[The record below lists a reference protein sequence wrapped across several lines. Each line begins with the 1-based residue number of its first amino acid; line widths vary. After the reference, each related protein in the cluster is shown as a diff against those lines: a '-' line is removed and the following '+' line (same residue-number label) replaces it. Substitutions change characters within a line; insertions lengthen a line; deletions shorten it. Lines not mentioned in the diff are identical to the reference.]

1 MSANPWEDFAKRGR
15 EPHERRA
22 GVARTGLDG
31 RTKPAG
37 TPAGSADHGEGSGA
51 DAAAMG
57 EPGRSWL
64 TLGGSLGS
72 AVPDRDEPGR
82 VAGDALDRSPEAV
95 PRASAGSGQVGE
107 TIREP
112 VKGELELGG
121 RKVDVAQVT
130 MPVPNIRARDD
141 YFVPPDL
148 AGAGWRGRGRGPCRT
163 GRARWPH
170 QRLRPRQIAGH
181 RRPALP
187 VRRLRRGE
195 SMPVRDKV
203 VSAAEAVAIIRPG
216 DMVATSGFVGVGTP
230 DAIFVALEERFRAT
244 GQPRDLGLL
253 FAAAPGD
260 GKERGLNR
268 LAHDGLIGRV
278 VGGHW
283 SLVPKLGKMAADGLI
298 EAWNLP
304 LGCVSQLFREIA
316 GRRPGLLSRVG
327 LGTFVDPRQGGGKLN
342 AISTRDLVRV
352 TKIDGREWLFY
363 EAFPVEVAI
372 IRGTTADPDGNI
384 SMEREALILD
394 NLAIAMAAKASKGFV
409 IAQVERLAAADA
421 LPAKQ
426 VAVPGV
432 LVDCVVLA
440 PPEHHAQTYGTA
452 FSPAFSGQLRV
463 PLDRIPPLALDERK
477 IIARHCAME
486 LPMGGVV
493 NLGIGMPE
501 AVAAVAKEENLLQ
514 QVTLHAE
521 PGIIGGL
528 PQGGL
533 DFVAAINPSAIIAQN
548 QQFDFYDGGGL
559 DLACLGM
566 AQADRQGNVNVSRFG
581 GRFAGSGGFINI
593 TQNARALVFAGTFTA
608 GGLRVEAGEGT
619 LRIAH
624 EGRSRK
630 FVATVEQVTFNG
642 GLAASSGQP
651 VLFVTERCVFE
662 LTPSG
667 VELVEVAPGIEPERD
682 ILELMD
688 FRPLVRDPKPMDAR
702 LFHAATM
709 GLEAMLL
716 DRPLA
721 ARFTLDPARSM
732 LFIDFAGYR
741 VRRVEQVEAVREHV
755 KSLVEPLGRK
765 VEAVIDYDGCDID
778 PTIAEAW
785 FDMARDVQARFYDKA
800 SRYTTSAFMRL
811 KLGDALQRREMA
823 PHVFASAAETAGPAA
838 E

>member
-1 MSANPWEDFAKRGR
+1 
-15 EPHERRA
+15 
-22 GVARTGLDG
+22 
-31 RTKPAG
+31 
-37 TPAGSADHGEGSGA
+37 
-51 DAAAMG
+51 
-57 EPGRSWL
+57 
-64 TLGGSLGS
+64 
-72 AVPDRDEPGR
+72 
-82 VAGDALDRSPEAV
+82 
-95 PRASAGSGQVGE
+95 
-107 TIREP
+107 
-112 VKGELELGG
+112 
-121 RKVDVAQVT
+121 
-130 MPVPNIRARDD
+130 
-141 YFVPPDL
+141 
-148 AGAGWRGRGRGPCRT
+148 
-163 GRARWPH
+163 
-170 QRLRPRQIAGH
+170 
-181 RRPALP
+181 
-187 VRRLRRGE
+187 
-195 SMPVRDKV
+195 MPVRDKV

-230 DAIFVALEERFRAT
+230 DAVFMALEERFLAM

-260 GKERGLNR
+260 GKEKGLNR
-268 LAHDGLIGRV
+268 LAHDGLIRRA

-327 LGTFVDPRQGGGKLN
+327 IGTFVDPRHGGGKLN
-342 AISTRDLVRV
+342 ASSVQDLVRV
-352 TKIDGREWLFY
+352 MEIDGQEWLFY
-363 EAFPVEVAI
+363 QALRVDVAV

-477 IIARHCAME
+477 IIARRCAME

-514 QVTLHAE
+514 QVTLTAE

-533 DFVAAINPSAIIAQN
+533 DFGAAINPSAIIAQN

-566 AQADRQGNVNVSRFG
+566 AQADGAGNVNVSRFG
-581 GRFAGSGGFINI
+581 GRFAGAGGFINI

-608 GGLRVEAGEGT
+608 GGLRVEAGEGR
-619 LRIAH
+619 LRVVQ
-624 EGRSRK
+624 EGRSHK
-630 FVATVEQVTFNG
+630 FVAAVEQVTFNG
-642 GLAASSGQP
+642 QLAASSGQR
-651 VLFVTERCVFE
+651 VLYVTERCVFR
-662 LTPSG
+662 LTPAG
-667 VELVEVAPGIEPERD
+667 LALVEVAPGIDLERD
-682 ILELMD
+682 ILGLMD
-688 FRPLVRDPKPMDAR
+688 FPPIVADPKAMDER
-702 LFHAATM
+702 LFRAASM

-721 ARFTLDPARSM
+721 DRFAFDPARAI

-741 VRRVEQVEAVREHV
+741 VQHMAQVEAVREQV
-755 KSLVEPLGRK
+755 RSLVEPLGRK
-765 VEAVIDYDGCDID
+765 VAAVIDYDGCTID

-785 FDMARDVQARFYDKA
+785 FDMARDVQSRFYDKA

-823 PHVFASAAETAGPAA
+823 PHVFETAAEEAAKFRPTAG
-838 E
+838 

>member
-1 MSANPWEDFAKRGR
+1 
-15 EPHERRA
+15 
-22 GVARTGLDG
+22 
-31 RTKPAG
+31 
-37 TPAGSADHGEGSGA
+37 
-51 DAAAMG
+51 
-57 EPGRSWL
+57 
-64 TLGGSLGS
+64 
-72 AVPDRDEPGR
+72 
-82 VAGDALDRSPEAV
+82 
-95 PRASAGSGQVGE
+95 
-107 TIREP
+107 
-112 VKGELELGG
+112 
-121 RKVDVAQVT
+121 
-130 MPVPNIRARDD
+130 
-141 YFVPPDL
+141 
-148 AGAGWRGRGRGPCRT
+148 
-163 GRARWPH
+163 
-170 QRLRPRQIAGH
+170 
-181 RRPALP
+181 
-187 VRRLRRGE
+187 
-195 SMPVRDKV
+195 MPVRDKV
-203 VSAAEAVAIIRPG
+203 VSAAEAVAIIRPS

-230 DAIFVALEERFRAT
+230 DAIFVALEQRFLAT

-268 LAHDGLIGRV
+268 LAHDGLIRRA

-327 LGTFVDPRQGGGKLN
+327 IGTFVDPRQDGGKLN

-352 TKIDGREWLFY
+352 MEIDGREWLFY
-363 EAFPVEVAI
+363 EAVPVDVAI
-372 IRGTTADPDGNI
+372 IRGTTADPEGNI

-394 NLAIAMAAKASKGFV
+394 NLAIAMAAKACKGFV

-426 VAVPGV
+426 VVVPGV

-477 IIARHCAME
+477 IIARRCAME

-501 AVAAVAKEENLLQ
+501 AVAAVAKEENLLE
-514 QVTLHAE
+514 QVTLTAE

-533 DFVAAINPSAIIAQN
+533 DFGAAVNPSAIIAQN

-566 AQADRQGNVNVSRFG
+566 AQADGRGNVNVSRFG
-581 GRFAGSGGFINI
+581 GRFAGAGGFINI
-593 TQNARALVFAGTFTA
+593 TQNARALVFAGTFAA
-608 GGLRVEAGEGT
+608 GGLRVETAEGT
-619 LRIAH
+619 LRIAQ

-630 FVATVEQVTFNG
+630 FVAAVEQVTFNG
-642 GLAASSGQP
+642 SLAAAAGQR
-651 VLFVTERCVFE
+651 VLYVTERCVFQ
-662 LTPSG
+662 LTSAG
-667 VELVEVAPGIEPERD
+667 LALVEVAPGIDLERD
-682 ILELMD
+682 ILALMD
-688 FRPLVRDPKPMDAR
+688 FRPLVADPKPMDDR
-702 LFHAATM
+702 LFRAEAM

-721 ARFTLDPARSM
+721 DRFTLDPARSM

-741 VRRVEQVEAVREHV
+741 VRCEAQVEAVREQV
-755 KSLVEPLGRK
+755 RSLVEPLGRK
-765 VEAVIDYDGCDID
+765 VEAVIDYDGCTID

-785 FDMARDVQARFYDKA
+785 FDMARDVQARFYETA

-811 KLGDALQRREMA
+811 KLGDALLRREMA
-823 PHVFASAAETAGPAA
+823 PHVFETAAEVQAGAA
-838 E
+838 GGR

>member
-1 MSANPWEDFAKRGR
+1 
-15 EPHERRA
+15 
-22 GVARTGLDG
+22 
-31 RTKPAG
+31 
-37 TPAGSADHGEGSGA
+37 
-51 DAAAMG
+51 
-57 EPGRSWL
+57 
-64 TLGGSLGS
+64 
-72 AVPDRDEPGR
+72 
-82 VAGDALDRSPEAV
+82 
-95 PRASAGSGQVGE
+95 
-107 TIREP
+107 
-112 VKGELELGG
+112 
-121 RKVDVAQVT
+121 
-130 MPVPNIRARDD
+130 
-141 YFVPPDL
+141 
-148 AGAGWRGRGRGPCRT
+148 
-163 GRARWPH
+163 
-170 QRLRPRQIAGH
+170 
-181 RRPALP
+181 
-187 VRRLRRGE
+187 
-195 SMPVRDKV
+195 MPVRDKV

-230 DAIFVALEERFRAT
+230 DAIFVALEERFLAT

-260 GKERGLNR
+260 GKEKGLNR
-268 LAHDGLIGRV
+268 LAHDGLIRRA

-283 SLVPKLGKMAADGLI
+283 SLVPKLGKLAADGLI

-304 LGCVSQLFREIA
+304 LGCISQLFREIA

-327 LGTFVDPRQGGGKLN
+327 IGTFVDPRHGGGKLN
-342 AISTRDLVRV
+342 AINTTDLVRV
-352 TKIDGREWLFY
+352 MEIDGQEWLFY
-363 EAFPVEVAI
+363 QAIPVDVAI

-426 VAVPGV
+426 VVVPGV

-440 PPEHHAQTYGTA
+440 PAEHHGQTYATA

-477 IIARHCAME
+477 IIARRCAME

-514 QVTLHAE
+514 QVTLTAE

-533 DFVAAINPSAIIAQN
+533 DFGAAINPSAIIAQN

-566 AQADRQGNVNVSRFG
+566 AQADSQGNVNVSRFG
-581 GRFAGSGGFINI
+581 GRFAG
-593 TQNARALVFAGTFTA
+593 A
-608 GGLRVEAGEGT
+608 GGSSTSPRT
-619 LRIAH
+619 LVLWSSPAPSRPGAC
-624 EGRSRK
+624 RSRPVPARCASCRRAAADK
-630 FVATVEQVTFNG
+630 FVAAVEQVTFNG
-642 GLAASSGQP
+642 QLAASAGQR
-651 VLFVTERCVFE
+651 VLYVTERCVFR

-667 VELVEVAPGIEPERD
+667 LALVEVAPGIDLERD
-682 ILELMD
+682 ILALME
-688 FRPLVRDPKPMDAR
+688 FRPIVADPKPMDEQ
-702 LFHAATM
+702 LFRAAGM

-721 ARFTLDPARSM
+721 DRFAFDPARAI

-741 VRRVEQVEAVREHV
+741 VQHMSQVEAVREQV
-755 KSLVEPLGRK
+755 RSLIEPLGRK
-765 VEAVIDYDGCDID
+765 VAAVIDYDGCTID

-785 FDMARDVQARFYDKA
+785 FDMARDVQSRFYDQA

-823 PHVFASAAETAGPAA
+823 PHVFETAAEEAARLGPTAG
-838 E
+838 